1 MKMIKYRKFYWLG
14 GYGSK
19 LRIFDP
25 GRFLSVGLAVN
36 FKAALKNG
44 FFSTPVT
51 WSPQAMVFSI
61 PILVPSG
68 WKKVFVSWMRLGSW
82 IMMDCKDFLK
92 EYSDIAPCDISA
104 VSAWQNFDQNN
115 TSCQGFY
122 KLYMIRMICI
132 NEWFPLTDSPF
143 RRHCNQGSA
152 ITENLGVLNIHPK
165 KWPKW

>member
-1 MKMIKYRKFYWLG
+1 MKKGFCEL
-14 GYGSK
+14 
-19 LRIFDP
+19 D
-25 GRFLSVGLAVN
+25 
-36 FKAALKNG
+36 AA
-44 FFSTPVT
+44 
-51 WSPQAMVFSI
+51 
-61 PILVPSG
+61 
-68 WKKVFVSWMRLGSW
+68 GSW